1 MKVNG
6 KSFDGTTHTS
16 DTQKRLRT
24 IAGNAS
30 WFTEYQAVRFPWCEH
45 TLLLSEFF
53 LRHIYVV
60 ASWVVLLNF
69 GNMTLV
75 WGFLV
80 VLLPPILGVE

>member
-1 MKVNG
+1 VKVNG

-16 DTQKRLRT
+16 DTQNRLRT
-24 IAGNAS
+24 TAGNAS
-30 WFTEYQAVRFPWCEH
+30 WFTEYQAVGFPRCEH
-45 TLLLSEFF
+45 TLLSEFF

-69 GNMTLV
+69 GNVTLV